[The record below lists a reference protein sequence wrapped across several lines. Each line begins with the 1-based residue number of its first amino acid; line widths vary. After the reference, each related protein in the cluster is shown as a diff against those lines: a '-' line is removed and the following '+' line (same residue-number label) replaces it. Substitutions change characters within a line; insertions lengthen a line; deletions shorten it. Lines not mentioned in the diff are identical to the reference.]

1 MGLGMII
8 GVSAGGLVVL
18 VAIAIL
24 ITCLVHKKKKKGAAA
39 KRAQSAQGADPNGLE
54 MGQSYGNPMGDG
66 KKEQRLSYAPTSKR
80 PVSLAQT
87 NVSGLPRGWSAM
99 ADPASGQMYYFNAE
113 SGETQWEVPRGD
125 SLRLSAKLP
134 NSNF

>member
-24 ITCLVHKKKKKGAAA
+24 ITCLVRKKGAAA

-66 KKEQRLSYAPTSKR
+66 KKKNKGCLMPPNR
-80 PVSLAQT
+80 
-87 NVSGLPRGWSAM
+87 SGLC
-99 ADPASGQMYYFNAE
+99 
-113 SGETQWEVPRGD
+113 
-125 SLRLSAKLP
+125 LLP
-134 NSNF
+134 KRM

>member
-8 GVSAGGLVVL
+8 GVSAGGLVVI

-24 ITCLVHKKKKKGAAA
+24 ITCLVRKKGAAA

-66 KKEQRLSYAPTSKR
+66 KKARLSYAPTSNR

-87 NVSGLPRGWSAM
+87 NVSGLPLGWSAV

-125 SLRLSAKLP
+125 SLRLSAKIAGHE
-134 NSNF
+134 SHA

>member
-24 ITCLVHKKKKKGAAA
+24 ITCFVRKKGAAA

-66 KKEQRLSYAPTSKR
+66 KKANRMSYAPTSKR

-87 NVSGLPRGWSAM
+87 NVSGLPRGWSAV
-99 ADPASGQMYYFNAE
+99 ADPASGHTYYFNAE